1 MLMITIDLKDFGP
14 ILSSKESG
22 QQIYDLIIKAKPR
35 ENKITIDLQGI
46 KSMATYCAKQIF
58 GTLYVELTPPIFS
71 KQIVLANVSEDV
83 KAAILLGIRFAVS
96 K

>member
-1 MLMITIDLKDFGP
+1 
-14 ILSSKESG
+14 
-22 QQIYDLIIKAKPR
+22 
-35 ENKITIDLQGI
+35 
-46 KSMATYCAKQIF
+46 MATYCAKQIF

-83 KAAILLGIRFAVS
+83 KAAILLGIRFAIS